1 MLMIIAFIKH
11 NKTLIAT
18 AVKTLRMSAE
28 NLFKWF
34 KDNQIKGNK
43 DKCHLELST
52 GD

>member
-1 MLMIIAFIKH
+1 MLMIIAFINHK
-11 NKTLIAT
+11 KTLIAT

-28 NLFKWF
+28 KLFKWF